1 VQPTTNKAAATVGA
15 SWHHPLPQALVAA
28 MIDDRSIPS
37 SYLASCSSLSGFGG
51 GAAQQ
56 EGCANRH
63 GQCRYGADG
72 SAEVNTLSDR
82 LLLGDPDRSG

>member
-1 VQPTTNKAAATVGA
+1 
-15 SWHHPLPQALVAA
+15 
-28 MIDDRSIPS
+28 MIDGRSIP
-37 SYLASCSSLSGFGG
+37 CRISLRARAVPFGG

-56 EGCANRH
+56 EGGANRH

-72 SAEVNTLSDR
+72 SAEVNALSDR